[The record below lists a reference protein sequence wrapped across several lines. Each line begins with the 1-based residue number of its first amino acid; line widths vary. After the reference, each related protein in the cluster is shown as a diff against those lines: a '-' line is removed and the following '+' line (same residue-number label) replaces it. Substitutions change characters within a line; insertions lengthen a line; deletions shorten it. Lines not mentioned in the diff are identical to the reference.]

1 MHLVFPCWCRP
12 RGRIH
17 PIHSPFSGWQIVLKV
32 ACWTLIAL
40 QIFAARAKDVIEN
53 RAAYRAMCFSTP
65 GLSEHISGVIL
76 HWETLFQEDATGKPM
91 VDIIKGNGM
100 IPGIKVDKGYNKKGM
115 WGTAVGPL
123 GHPEVATLGLDDL
136 QQRCAQAYK
145 DRGIP
150 GFRELGNRNFNS
162 QVTPNLEGCFSHC
175 AQSNVLDLDRQ
186 GRALQNGAMYCS

>member
-65 GLSEHISGVIL
+65 GLSEHISGVIPSL
-76 HWETLFQEDATGKPM
+76 GDSLPGGCHW
-91 VDIIKGNGM
+91 
-100 IPGIKVDKGYNKKGM
+100 
-115 WGTAVGPL
+115 
-123 GHPEVATLGLDDL
+123 
-136 QQRCAQAYK
+136 QAY
-145 DRGIP
+145 G
-150 GFRELGNRNFNS
+150 
-162 QVTPNLEGCFSHC
+162 
-175 AQSNVLDLDRQ
+175 
-186 GRALQNGAMYCS
+186 